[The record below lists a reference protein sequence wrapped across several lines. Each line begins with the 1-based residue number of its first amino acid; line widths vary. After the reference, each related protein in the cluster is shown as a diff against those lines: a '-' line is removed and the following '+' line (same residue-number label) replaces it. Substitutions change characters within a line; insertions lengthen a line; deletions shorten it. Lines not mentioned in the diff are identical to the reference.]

1 MPLVGCPVALGIDF
15 VPGVLSP
22 VLLVLGKSYQLTLN
36 HVSLAPTS
44 LTLIEPY
51 KSTYNPA

>member
-1 MPLVGCPVALGIDF
+1 MPLVGCPVALGIDL

-22 VLLVLGKSYQLTLN
+22 GLLVLGKSYQLTLN

-51 KSTYNPA
+51 KST